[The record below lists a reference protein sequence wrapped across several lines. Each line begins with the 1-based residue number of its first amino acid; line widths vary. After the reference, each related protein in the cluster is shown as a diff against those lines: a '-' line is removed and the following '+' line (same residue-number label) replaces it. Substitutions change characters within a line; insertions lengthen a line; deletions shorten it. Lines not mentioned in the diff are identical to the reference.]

1 MVAVNFT
8 PLSKHKRIVIK
19 IGSSLLVDAETGV
32 LNEAWLASLADDLA
46 ALAGHGAE
54 IVLVSSG
61 AIAMGRVMLGMQARP
76 DKLEDAQASA
86 AVGQIALGRAYA
98 QALGARDLVAGQVL
112 LTLGD
117 TEARRRYLNARATI
131 NTLLA
136 RSAIPVVN
144 ENDTVATTEI
154 RYGDND
160 RLAARVASM
169 IGADVLVLLSDIDG
183 LYTAPPNTNPDAK
196 HIPLVE
202 VLTPEIEA
210 MAGGEGS
217 NLSRGGM
224 KTKVDAA
231 KMAVGAGAAMV
242 IASGKVMNPLKAIDE
257 GANDTGVRCTWFAPD
272 GNPATARKRW
282 IAGSLDP
289 HGDLVIDE
297 GAARALAQG
306 KSLLPAGIHSVS
318 GAFERG
324 DAVRIV
330 TLDGVEVA
338 RGLVAYDSADAQKIA
353 GRKSAEIE
361 AILGYAG
368 RNAMV
373 HRDDMALTS
382 TGAVGSAGAT
392 VAENKAVAHSEAK
405 AEEKTGATADEE
417 KV

>member
-1 MVAVNFT
+1 METLNGTARFL
-8 PLSKHKRIVIK
+8 PLSRHKRIVIK

-32 LNEAWLASLADDLA
+32 LKEAWLASLADDLA
-46 ALAGHGAE
+46 ALARRGAE

-61 AIAMGRVMLGMQARP
+61 SIAMGRVMLGMQARP

-98 QALGARDLVAGQVL
+98 EALGQRDLVAGQVL

-136 RSAIPVVN
+136 RRAIPVVN

-183 LYTAPPNTNPDAK
+183 LYTAPPNTNPDAQ

-202 VLTPEIEA
+202 ALTPQIEA

-242 IASGKVMNPLKAIDE
+242 IASGKVMNPLKAIDD
-257 GANDTGVRCTWFAPD
+257 GARCTWFAPD
-272 GNPATARKRW
+272 GNPVTARKRW

-289 HGDLVIDE
+289 HGDLIIDE
-297 GAARALAQG
+297 GAARALEKG
-306 KSLLPAGIHSVS
+306 KSLLPAGIRGVK
-318 GAFERG
+318 GTFERG
-324 DAVRIV
+324 DAVRVV
-330 TLDGVEVA
+330 TLEGAEVA

-353 GRKSAEIE
+353 GRKSADIE

-373 HRDDMALTS
+373 HRDDLALTGRN
-382 TGAVGSAGAT
+382 TAGAVGHASA
-392 VAENKAVAHSEAK
+392 
-405 AEEKTGATADEE
+405 KTGATADEE

>member
-1 MVAVNFT
+1 METVGGFT
-8 PLSKHKRIVIK
+8 PLAGHKRIVIK
-19 IGSSLLVDAETGV
+19 IGSSLLVDTRSGALKED
-32 LNEAWLASLADDLA
+32 WLASVAQDLA
-46 ALAGHGAE
+46 ALAAKGVE
-54 IVLVSSG
+54 LVLVSSG

-76 DKLEDAQASA
+76 DKLEDAQAAA
-86 AVGQIALGRAYA
+86 AVGQIALARAYA
-98 QALGARDLVAGQVL
+98 QMLGAHGMIAGQVL
-112 LTLGD
+112 LTVGD
-117 TEARRRYLNARATI
+117 TESRRRYLNARATI

-136 RSAIPVVN
+136 RKAVPVVN
-144 ENDTVATTEI
+144 ENDTVATNEI

-183 LYTAPPNTNPDAK
+183 LYTAPPNENPDAQ
-196 HIPLVE
+196 HIPMVE
-202 VLTPEIEA
+202 TLTPQIEA

-231 KMAVGAGAAMV
+231 KMAVGAGTAMV
-242 IASGKVMNPLKAIDE
+242 IASGKVNHPLRAIDE
-257 GANDTGVRCTWFAPD
+257 GARCTWFAPD

-289 HGDLVIDE
+289 HGDLVIDA

-306 KSLLPAGIHSVS
+306 KSLLAAGVRQVE
-318 GAFERG
+318 GMFERG

-338 RGLVAYDSADAQKIA
+338 RGLVAYDSTDAQKIA

-361 AILGYAG
+361 ALLGYTG

-373 HRDDMALTS
+373 HRDDLALTS
-382 TGAVGSAGAT
+382 MGSGELRNGTTG
-392 VAENKAVAHSEAK
+392 
-405 AEEKTGATADEE
+405 
-417 KV
+417 